1 MKRIVFT
8 IYDDLPIGER
18 VTEYSKSQFRKYKDR
33 LWKNKSDYANLCEA
47 DFRVYGRNGG
57 YRSLQHFKIKAMETL
72 AEDYDEVLYMDFD
85 VVAMT
90 EDNIF
95 KSLDLD
101 KFGVLIEDAS
111 SVLHKEA
118 VRTLRESSI
127 VNMDDYQE
135 LCAREHSNRY
145 NRDDYHRIKKAYY
158 KKEMLFEDRIINQK
172 DTIANTGILIGNK
185 KSISELKY
193 THNLNYMKS
202 IASFDNNEVF
212 LTYLI
217 EKNDIQINNLEDWH
231 RVYDDLDMD
240 IENAKMLHV
249 INKRFEDVYG

>member
-1 MKRIVFT
+1 MITKSCAHVNTATDI
-8 IYDDLPIGER
+8 
-18 VTEYSKSQFRKYKDR
+18 TEMIIIESK
-33 LWKNKSDYANLCEA
+33 
-47 DFRVYGRNGG
+47 
-57 YRSLQHFKIKAMETL
+57 
-72 AEDYDEVLYMDFD
+72 
-85 VVAMT
+85 
-90 EDNIF
+90 
-95 KSLDLD
+95 
-101 KFGVLIEDAS
+101 
-111 SVLHKEA
+111 
-118 VRTLRESSI
+118 
-127 VNMDDYQE
+127 
-135 LCAREHSNRY
+135 
-145 NRDDYHRIKKAYY
+145 
-158 KKEMLFEDRIINQK
+158 K

-231 RVYDDLDMD
+231 RIYDDLDMD